1 MSQTYCTQCGSPLPE
16 TSNFCPACGAPRATA
31 PANPTP
37 DAGQAAVLPSSGES
51 RHLPGVKARRTPWL
65 AGGLL
70 GLLVVA
76 GIVLYFVA
84 FRDDPRSAIPD
95 GCVVGQPC
103 ESAEVAG
110 ASAAGGAVAGAA
122 TESNIPFPEVVRIS
136 VADAKARADAGG
148 VTFIDVRDSEYYA
161 QAHIPGSL
169 SIPLTEI
176 ETSGAQ
182 LPTGADIILY
192 CT

>member
-1 MSQTYCTQCGSPLPE
+1 MSQTFCTQCGSLLPE
-16 TSNFCPACGAPRATA
+16 AGNYCPACGAPREPASPATITTA
-31 PANPTP
+31 TLKPA
-37 DAGQAAVLPSSGES
+37 
-51 RHLPGVKARRTPWL
+51 KARRSPWL

-110 ASAAGGAVAGAA
+110 ASAAGGAVAGATTDA
-122 TESNIPFPEVVRIS
+122 GIPFPEVVRIP
-136 VADAKARADAGG
+136 VAEAKSRADAGG
-148 VTFIDVRDSEYYA
+148 VTFIDVRDSESYS